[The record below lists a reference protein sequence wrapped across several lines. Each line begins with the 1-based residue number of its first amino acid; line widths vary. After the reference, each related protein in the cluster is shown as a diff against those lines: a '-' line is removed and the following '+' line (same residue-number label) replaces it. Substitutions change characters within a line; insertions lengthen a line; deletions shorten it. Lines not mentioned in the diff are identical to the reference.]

1 MMSITP
7 RDPSTGVDDRWANL
21 CTVAC
26 KPVTT
31 VVNLPGPTTSDGA
44 LCMTVDNHPKTFW
57 GLTSTNATL
66 STIHTPYY
74 PYYSLYNQKEK
85 VSAR

>member
-1 MMSITP
+1 MTP
-7 RDPSTGVDDRWANL
+7 TTSRGLSTVVDDRWANL
-21 CTVAC
+21 CTVVC
-26 KPVTT
+26 DSLTT
-31 VVNLPGPTTSDGA
+31 VVNLPDPTTTNQP
-44 LCMTVDNHPKTFW
+44 LCMTVDNHPITFS
-57 GLTSTNATL
+57 GLSSTNATL